1 MINAVHPV
9 LTAISVQK
17 HIDQQFFSIK
27 HHSQIK
33 VNFATSFFSDPASF
47 SSRSLISAAL
57 SAEADVLSTTEEIIF
72 ILSETPVMQAACSSE
87 EAEISAMFLSTSAVF
102 FFDRT
107 KGGIYRFGKLHSVAN
122 CAYRAFDKHSSA

>member
-1 MINAVHPV
+1 M

-27 HHSQIK
+27 HHFQIK

-87 EAEISAMFLSTSAVF
+87 DAEISAMFLSTSAVF
-102 FFDRT
+102 FST
-107 KGGIYRFGKLHSVAN
+107 VPKE
-122 CAYRAFDKHSSA
+122 AFTVSASFIPLLIAPTVRSIKHSSA